1 MFAVV
6 DAIRDTDTKENRSHA
21 AHENNAKR
29 TVTHATAASAP
40 PASVLEALERAR
52 AACAGDDQAADT
64 LSTWIEMMRDTS
76 ATLREGE
83 RQLESHMQRCGGF
96 YFLGFTRTLRVPSL
110 A

>member
-1 MFAVV
+1 MS
-6 DAIRDTDTKENRSHA
+6 DARA
-21 AHENNAKR
+21 AHRFVVGGCPKAS
-29 TVTHATAASAP
+29 TPPTHATAASAP